1 MSLKPQQEHMN
12 RALDED
18 LTGPELAAF
27 QAALAADQERAAQ
40 FARLSNVDAL
50 LRHPPL
56 ASASPGFAARVMTR
70 IEAGEHLRYTPQ
82 RRRGWLLLWGSLMA
96 AAVILPLI
104 LVLAVAVPLLARP
117 DALMATMQQIVPAL
131 GVVSDILQ
139 RLLTFVGSL
148 IAAFPMAPA
157 LALTVIPMI
166 MLWAWLVWYLRDR
179 NRPQTIII
187 PVQAA

>member
-179 NRPQTIII
+179 DRPQTIII